1 SIRIDCITKIDKPQ
15 FRSCWTFVCLGR
27 TFKSVMAMDFD
38 LNEVAKYSD
47 KINKSLRSI
56 ESALEN
62 WRTYEKEYDTL
73 RDTLSTLPTETTY
86 DIMVPIGKLAF
97 MSGKMIHTNE
107 ILVLLGDNWFAEQSS
122 NQASAIV
129 RRRQQFVKENIKN
142 LEEQLADSRARAGIT
157 LGLFKVDRQE
167 TSSFHCILQLNEEGL
182 PFVDIREEIT
192 ADEFRAAE
200 SDRKNFLSESRF
212 VSSSRHKSPLE
223 IAEDAELLR
232 KLRELEEEEDKEF
245 DGEQKNDK
253 KREHKERD
261 ESTTE
266 GDDEDLG
273 EDFFDHLDDIE
284 HAGRESAELAEME
297 EIGEVGSARLT
308 TMPGTE
314 TSHPLIAAATLQSH
328 RDFSSV
334 IRSPAD
340 IYTQMLSLDISS
352 NQVADQVAGN
362 PQISSFSDVATTNLD
377 YEHETVLTAHTV
389 VVAREEILVPRH
401 EPPQVRVADKGTK
414 KMSKFKQTIND
425 QRQAMRDQT
434 MMNTNNIFEL
444 PSRTPEKIVA
454 MKHAVIEREP
464 ENVNEDE
471 IEADML
477 QREITAEYY
486 RHRHDIVASQ
496 GGFTFAEESIPEFEA
511 IEEDLPLS
519 LDNISNFQQQEET
532 LPKKISRFKT
542 ARMADAGNHHVI

>member
-1 SIRIDCITKIDKPQ
+1 
-15 FRSCWTFVCLGR
+15 
-27 TFKSVMAMDFD
+27 MAMDFD

-56 ESALEN
+56 GSALEN

-167 TSSFHCILQLNEEGL
+167 FNEEGL

-253 KREHKERD
+253 KREHKEID

-314 TSHPLIAAATLQSH
+314 TSHPLIPAATLQSH
-328 RDFSSV
+328 RDLSSV

-477 QREITAEYY
+477 QRE
-486 RHRHDIVASQ
+486 
-496 GGFTFAEESIPEFEA
+496 A

-532 LPKKISRFKT
+532 LPKKISRFKM